1 LDKELVKE
9 IKELGKV
16 INPTETILIM
26 PADIG
31 QAARE
36 QAKEFKE
43 AVNISGVI
51 ITRMDSTAKGGGAL
65 TACAESGAS
74 VYFITNGEK
83 INDIEEFN
91 SEKFLSR
98 LLGIG
103 DLSTLVERIQSITD
117 KGKAQAM
124 QKKLEEG
131 KISLE
136 DVIEQVKSMNEIGG
150 FDKIKSMIPGLG
162 NAKLP
167 EGIMEKQQD
176 KVAKWE
182 HIIKSMTKEERENP
196 DVFDEEH
203 SRIGRVAQGAG
214 VNNSDVKSLLK
225 QYKMLKDMVKGGSD
239 MDFSQG
245 MSQKQL
251 QKMMK
256 KFGGKKF
263 KF

>member
-1 LDKELVKE
+1 
-9 IKELGKV
+9 
-16 INPTETILIM
+16 
-26 PADIG
+26 
-31 QAARE
+31 
-36 QAKEFKE
+36 
-43 AVNISGVI
+43 
-51 ITRMDSTAKGGGAL
+51 
-65 TACAESGAS
+65 
-74 VYFITNGEK
+74 
-83 INDIEEFN
+83 
-91 SEKFLSR
+91 
-98 LLGIG
+98 
-103 DLSTLVERIQSITD
+103 
-117 KGKAQAM
+117 
-124 QKKLEEG
+124 LEEG

-196 DVFDEEH
+196 EIFDDEH
-203 SRIGRVAQGAG
+203 SRISRVANGAG

-225 QYKMLKDMVKGGSD
+225 QYKMLKDMISQGSD
-239 MDFSQG
+239 MDLSKG
-245 MSQKQL
+245 MNPKQ
-251 QKMMK
+251 MMKLAK